1 MEYLLSN
8 STRYPKAIEAFKEEA
23 KLESSEYSGKNLL
36 EKKWV
41 SVVRLQKR
49 VMELE
54 AKLLA
59 SGSNGVGLDPKFVAA
74 GSHSG
79 SAIDSGKLL
88 PRAPCRTALTG
99 HREPVTCIAMHPN
112 YSLCASGSEDTT
124 IRLWDFESGQYERT
138 LKGHTG
144 PVTGVAFDPNNG
156 NVLASCSSDMTAK
169 LWDMSSSGQYNCMKT
184 LRGHDHSV
192 SGVAFVLPT
201 CDFVLTCSRDQ
212 SIKYWEV
219 STGYCN
225 KTFAGHSDW
234 VKCLSVSLD
243 GEWVASGSS
252 DQSIIVHK
260 ISSGSVVQTLRG
272 HEHVV
277 ESVCFGKKPVLT
289 MVSEAIASS
298 AAASASGSALSAAE
312 MQEDAHPYSYLVSG
326 SRDKTVRLWDVLRGE
341 CLSVFTVH
349 VNWVRA
355 VAFHSSGKYIISC
368 SDDRSIKV
376 CDIKEG
382 RCVRSLDDA
391 HGHFVTCLAV
401 PPAPTSAS
409 GVSASSSAYRI
420 ILSGSVDKSVHV
432 WGCS

>member
-1 MEYLLSN
+1 MSN

-23 KLESSEYSGKNLL
+23 KLESTANSGKSLL

-54 AKLLA
+54 AKLA
-59 SGSNGVGLDPKFVAA
+59 SSSTVFDSKAGGGGSGAPADMGR
-74 GSHSG
+74 
-79 SAIDSGKLL
+79 LL
-88 PRAPCRTALTG
+88 PKAPCKTALNG
-99 HREPVTCIAMHPN
+99 HREPVTCVAMHPN
-112 YSLCASGSEDTT
+112 YSICASGSEDTT
-124 IRLWDFESGQYERT
+124 IRVWDFESGQYERT

-144 PVTGVAFDPNNG
+144 PVTGVAFEPNNG
-156 NVLASCSSDMTAK
+156 NLLASCSSDMTAK
-169 LWDMSSSGQYNCMKT
+169 LWDMSSGGQYSCTKT
-184 LRGHDHSV
+184 LRGHDHSI
-192 SGVAFVLPT
+192 SGVAFAVPS
-201 CDFVLTCSRDQ
+201 CDYLLTCSRDQ
-212 SIKYWEV
+212 TIKYWEV

-234 VKCLSVSLD
+234 VKCISVSLD

-252 DQSIIVHK
+252 DQTIMVHK
-260 ISSGSVVQTLRG
+260 ISNGAAVQTLRG

-277 ESVCFGKKPVLT
+277 ESVCFGKKPIMA
-289 MVSEAIASS
+289 MVDASL
-298 AAASASGSALSAAE
+298 AAAAGAPAP
-312 MQEDAHPYSYLVSG
+312 EDNHPYSYLVSG

-341 CLSVFTVH
+341 CLCVFNVH
-349 VNWVRA
+349 TNWVRS
-355 VAFHSSGKYIISC
+355 VAFNSSGKYIISC

-376 CDIKEG
+376 CDIKES

-391 HGHFVTCLAV
+391 HSHFATCLAV
-401 PPAPTSAS
+401 PPPTSAS
-409 GVSASSSAYRI
+409 SYRI